1 MPWLCPA
8 VMRGGDGRETME
20 VGMNKP
26 LVNIDDVQ
34 FNDIEENGFYT
45 SRRALQ
51 KGELER
57 LKPQ

>member
-1 MPWLCPA
+1 
-8 VMRGGDGRETME
+8 ME